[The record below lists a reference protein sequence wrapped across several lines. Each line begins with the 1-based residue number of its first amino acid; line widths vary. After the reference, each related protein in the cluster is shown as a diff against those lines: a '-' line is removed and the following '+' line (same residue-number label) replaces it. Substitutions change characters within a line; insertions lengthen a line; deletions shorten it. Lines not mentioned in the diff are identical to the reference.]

1 MATSTASATSMN
13 FVGFEEMR
21 GQGTPDLLHNRVFI
35 MPNLPQ
41 TAGKWMHPVAGFLPG
56 QQPYLKRQKTYW
68 NKPHPKMEEILRL
81 QGYRRFYGG
90 YV

>member
-1 MATSTASATSMN
+1 MATNTASATSMN

-41 TAGKWMHPVAGFLPG
+41 TAGKWMHPVAGLALPEAPENVLE
-56 QQPYLKRQKTYW
+56 QALP
-68 NKPHPKMEEILRL
+68 
-81 QGYRRFYGG
+81 
-90 YV
+90 